1 MAVKDKQQIMAITA
15 SIFIAFILWLY
26 VMGEKNPVLVRT
38 IEDIPVTLYNTENIA
53 RSNLV
58 MLPEQTFTINL
69 TIKGRAL
76 DVFKVTKDDFKV
88 EADMGGYLKRG
99 DNNIPVE
106 IRRKPKGIEVVSEG
120 IFPYIRVKLDNLV
133 AKAFPVNINVTGIP
147 KQGYDNL
154 EPVVKPS
161 EILVVGPEEYINKV
175 NYVEGQVD
183 ITGAFSD
190 ISNSI
195 VVKPYDRERKQVLNV
210 ETDPR
215 YVNVF
220 VSIKSAKQV
229 PIKVV
234 TKNSLPK
241 GKTIKS
247 INLTEPNI
255 YILGDSN
262 VLNNIKQI
270 ETKPID
276 LQNIYQTT
284 SIQVELNIPKGV
296 YLKNKENSILVEL
309 SVENIIQKEI
319 KLPVSIQNQN
329 GEYIYSPS
337 SQEVNLII
345 RGSESQVNQI
355 DLNQFMAV
363 LDVSELSEG
372 EFALPIKIIKPEQF
386 EVVSIE
392 PEKIKIKINKK

>member
-1 MAVKDKQQIMAITA
+1 MAVKDKQQIMVITA

-38 IEDIPVTLYNTENIA
+38 IEDIPVTLYNTENIS

-58 MLPEQTFTINL
+58 MLPDQTFTINL
-69 TIKGRAL
+69 TVKGRAL

-106 IRRKPKGIEVVSEG
+106 IKRKPQGIEVVSEG

-154 EPVVKPS
+154 EPIVKPS

-175 NYVEGQVD
+175 YYVEGQVD
-183 ITGAFSD
+183 VTGSFSD
-190 ISNSI
+190 INNSI
-195 VVKPYDRERKQVLNV
+195 VVKPYDRERRQVFNV

-215 YVNVF
+215 YVDVF

-241 GKTIKS
+241 GKVLKD

-255 YILGDSN
+255 YILGDAKI
-262 VLNNIKQI
+262 LNNIKEI

-284 SIQVELNIPKGV
+284 SKQVELNIPKGV
-296 YLKNKENSILVEL
+296 FLKNKENSILVEL
-309 SVENIIQKEI
+309 AVENIIQKEI
-319 KLPVSIQNQN
+319 KLPISFQNQKE
-329 GEYIYSPS
+329 EYIYSPS
-337 SQEVNLII
+337 QEEVTLII
-345 RGSESQVNQI
+345 RGSESQINQI
-355 DLNQFMAV
+355 DLKQFTAI

-372 EFALPIKIIKPEQF
+372 EFTVPIKIIKPEYF
-386 EVVSIE
+386 EVVNVE
-392 PEKIKIKINKK
+392 PEKIKLKISKK